1 MSGYKYRLIEQEE
14 ENGLKKFSSKN
25 ELHLKGL
32 GDYTADKLK
41 QVINLRNRH
50 NLFAITITK
59 TIQMHLGAESAMLRV
74 LSPNFSQFLLPSGAT
89 SASSKS
95 SSEAN
100 IANFSLGPMFLRR
113 PDIADLIAEL
123 LQPLL
128 ALISRQVASI
138 PAWIHATCPAFFGC
152 GLLVSRILLLY
163 M

>member
-1 MSGYKYRLIEQEE
+1 
-14 ENGLKKFSSKN
+14 
-25 ELHLKGL
+25 
-32 GDYTADKLK
+32 
-41 QVINLRNRH
+41 
-50 NLFAITITK
+50 
-59 TIQMHLGAESAMLRV
+59 MHLGAESAMLRL

-128 ALISRQVASI
+128 ALISRQLASI
-138 PAWIHATCPAFFGC
+138 PAWTHATCPAFFGR
-152 GLLVSRILLLY
+152 GLRVSQILHLY
-163 M
+163 MKRNQRGFVIKLINIVLTSYVSNILTYLYLLGMFYIVYVFPFDLLKCTIL